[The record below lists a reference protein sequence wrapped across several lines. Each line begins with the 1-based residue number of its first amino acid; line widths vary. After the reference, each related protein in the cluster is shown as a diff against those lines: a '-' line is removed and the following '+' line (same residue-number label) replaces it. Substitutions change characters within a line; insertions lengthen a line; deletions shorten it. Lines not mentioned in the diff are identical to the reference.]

1 MNLIAH
7 RGLYNNKSEQNT
19 MKAFINAINDPN
31 YAGFECDIR
40 QTKDKKFIINHDAF
54 INDKLI
60 FNTNYNDLKM
70 YNIAK
75 LSDILKLNTN
85 KIILLEVKDKLLDFK
100 KLNNLLNKYSSK
112 SIYVMSF
119 HDKVIRNLD
128 NLNHKY
134 KLGLLNYVL
143 NNKKEYH
150 YNFICLLDK
159 LTSKNQIDEYLRNDK
174 KVFIYGIINDK
185 KLSHG
190 KECYY
195 IVDP

>member
-19 MKAFINAINDPN
+19 MKAFINAINDSD
-31 YAGFECDIR
+31 YVGFECDIR
-40 QTKDKKFIINHDAF
+40 QTKDKNFIINHDAF

-60 FNTNYNDLKM
+60 FNTNYNELKM

-112 SIYVMSF
+112 NIYVMSF

-159 LTSKNQIDEYLRNDK
+159 LTSKNQIDEYLRNAK

-185 KLSHG
+185 KLNHG

>member
-19 MKAFINAINDPN
+19 MKAFINSINDPN
-31 YAGFECDIR
+31 YVGFECDIR

-60 FNTNYNDLKM
+60 FNTNYNELKM

-85 KIILLEVKDKLLDFK
+85 KIILIEVKDKLLNYK

-112 SIYVMSF
+112 NIYVMSF

-128 NLNHKY
+128 ALNHKY

-143 NNKKEYH
+143 NNKKEYP

-159 LTSKNQIDEYLRNDK
+159 LTSKNQIDEYLRNAK

-185 KLSHG
+185 KLNHG

>member
-40 QTKDKKFIINHDAF
+40 QTKDKKIIINHDAF

-60 FNTNYNDLKM
+60 FNANYNELKM
-70 YNIAK
+70 YNIAR

-85 KIILLEVKDKLLDFK
+85 KIILVEVKDKLLDFR

-112 SIYVMSF
+112 NIYVMSF

-185 KLSHG
+185 KLNHG